1 MRLQDYL
8 EDIEKVKDL
17 KIGLVCN
24 NSEYCNL
31 IEEIDKKYELKEN
44 VRQEVEL
51 LNKELKKSYRGKF
64 KFDFC
69 LIEDININELKLKN
83 EKIKEKLKLRWYN
96 LNHELSRVKTKLEAK
111 HILDD

>member
-8 EDIEKVKDL
+8 EDIKKVRDL
-17 KIGLVCN
+17 KVGLVCK
-24 NSEYCNL
+24 NSEYCSL
-31 IEEIDKKYELKEN
+31 IEEIDQKYELKEN

-83 EKIKEKLKLRWYN
+83 DKVKEKIKLRWYN
-96 LNHELSRVKTKLEAK
+96 LNHELSRVKTKLESK

>member
-51 LNKELKKSYRGKF
+51 LNKELRKNYRGKF

-69 LIEDININELKLKN
+69 LIEDININDLKIKNDKMKERIKLK
-83 EKIKEKLKLRWYN
+83 WYN
-96 LNHELSRVKTKLEAK
+96 TNHELSRVKTKLESK
-111 HILDD
+111 HSLND

>member
-1 MRLQDYL
+1 MRLQEYL
-8 EDIEKVKDL
+8 EDIKKVKDL

-24 NSEYCNL
+24 NSDYCNL
-31 IEEIDKKYELKEN
+31 IEEIDQKYELKEN

-83 EKIKEKLKLRWYN
+83 DKVKEKIKLRWYN
-96 LNHELSRVKTKLEAK
+96 LNHELSRVKTKLESK